1 MSSTIHIFKAALDDL
16 QDALDWY
23 DSQSSGL
30 ERRFSKEIN
39 ERLKFIAKHPEASPV
54 RAENF
59 RGAKLKKFPYTIYY
73 DYDELNDIVKVA
85 AVLHDKRDRKL
96 LADRT

>member
-1 MSSTIHIFKAALDDL
+1 MSCTIHIFKSALDDL

-30 ERRFSKEIN
+30 EQRFSKEIN
-39 ERLKFIAKHPEASPV
+39 DRLAFITQHPEASPV

-59 RGAKLKKFPYTIYY
+59 RGAQLKKFPYTIYY
-73 DYDELNDIVKVA
+73 EFDEIQATIHVA
-85 AVLHDKRDRKL
+85 AVLHDKRDRKIL
-96 LADRT
+96 KKRP